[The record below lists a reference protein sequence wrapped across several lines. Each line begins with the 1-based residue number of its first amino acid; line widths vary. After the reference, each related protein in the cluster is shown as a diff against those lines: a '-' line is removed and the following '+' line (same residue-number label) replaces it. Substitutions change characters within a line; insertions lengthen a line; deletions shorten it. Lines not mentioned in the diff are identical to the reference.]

1 MGWVGLEMYYVY
13 YFAELHI
20 RCCLHYIVGILP
32 VLLRQAGITNL
43 RVVLRIRAKS
53 FLRPKLIFYS
63 AKEIL
68 NIGRHGEINPG
79 SGSESTWH

>member
-1 MGWVGLEMYYVY
+1 M
-13 YFAELHI
+13 
-20 RCCLHYIVGILP
+20 P

-79 SGSESTWH
+79 SGFRKHLALACLWLLT